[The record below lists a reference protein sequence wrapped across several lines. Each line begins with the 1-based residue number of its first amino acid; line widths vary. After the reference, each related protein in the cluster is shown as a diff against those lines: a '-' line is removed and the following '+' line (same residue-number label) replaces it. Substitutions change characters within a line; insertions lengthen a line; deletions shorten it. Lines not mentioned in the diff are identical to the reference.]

1 MEDLEKEI
9 SELKYEQETYR
20 QTRSENGHK
29 VKTLEDQLTVLSS
42 QVCMGLLKKLDW
54 FYNLVENNLNF
65 YSLLSFA
72 VSVLYNI
79 YVTWCTGIQYLYY
92 IIYRLPGVQVYSICT
107 I

>member
-42 QVCMGLLKKLDW
+42 QVCMGLLKKLVW
-54 FYNLVENNLNF
+54 F
-65 YSLLSFA
+65 
-72 VSVLYNI
+72 
-79 YVTWCTGIQYLYY
+79 
-92 IIYRLPGVQVYSICT
+92 
-107 I
+107 